1 MASKIAVQGYTLRD
15 FAKTPED
22 IAKTCARI
30 RKIGYEA
37 VQVSG
42 WGKIEPTELAKILKN
57 EGLTC
62 CATHIGMDAVLADP
76 KKVVEEHKIIGC
88 KHSAVGS
95 MPGLWD
101 KNIPKDLPRFKK
113 FAADISN
120 CAKILKPLG
129 LSFGYHNHKIEFQK
143 VEGRRIQ
150 DILIEETDP
159 AVTFEIDTFW
169 VQFGGADPAAYIK
182 KVAGRIPLLH
192 LKDLTIIDDEVKMA
206 EVGEGNLNWPA
217 ILAAAKE
224 AGVEWYI
231 VEQDTCQRDPFE
243 SIEIS
248 LKNLKA
254 MGLK

>member
-1 MASKIAVQGYTLRD
+1 MASQIAVQGYTLRD
-15 FAKTPED
+15 FAKTPAD
-22 IAKTCARI
+22 VAKTCARI

-37 VQVSG
+37 VQISA
-42 WGKIEPTELAKILKN
+42 WCKMDANEMAKILKN

-62 CATHIGMDAVLADP
+62 CATHIGMDEVLADP
-76 KKVVEEHKIIGC
+76 KKVAEEHKILGC

-113 FAADISN
+113 FIEQINDCSR
-120 CAKILKPLG
+120 KLKPLG

-143 VEGRRIQ
+143 VEGRRIM
-150 DILIEETDP
+150 DILIEDTDP
-159 AVTFEIDTFW
+159 VVTFEIDTFW

-206 EVGEGNLNWPA
+206 EVGEGNLNWSS
-217 ILAAAKE
+217 ILPAAKA

-231 VEQDTCQRDPFE
+231 VEEDVCQRDPFE

-254 MGLK
+254 MGMK